1 MTMKKN
7 KHNEKEQAA
16 AQEPEVKVEQEVAPE
31 TEEASTAKTESETEK
46 LQRELAEANDKYL
59 RLMAEFDNYRRRTAR
74 ERLELIETAG
84 EDVLKGFLPV
94 MDDCERALETLRQ
107 SEASEAAIEGTEI
120 ILNKLTNYLKSKG
133 VEQIEAKG
141 KPFNTDE
148 HEAIAQFPAP
158 TPEQKNTVIDV
169 TQNGYLLHGKVIRYA
184 KVVVGI

>member
-1 MTMKKN
+1 MIMKK
-7 KHNEKEQAA
+7 KKDIEKPQPKPQEEPL
-16 AQEPEVKVEQEVAPE
+16 QEPEVKAESEPQ
-31 TEEASTAKTESETEK
+31 SESETEK
-46 LQRELAEANDKYL
+46 LQRELAEAGDKYL

-74 ERLELIETAG
+74 ERLDLIETAG
-84 EDVLKGFLPV
+84 EEVLKGFLPV
-94 MDDCERALETLRQ
+94 MDDCERALETLRN
-107 SEASEAAIEGTEI
+107 SDASAAAIEGTEI

-133 VEQIEAKG
+133 VEKIDAKG

>member
-1 MTMKKN
+1 MTMKK
-7 KHNEKEQAA
+7 KKDIEKDPANA
-16 AQEPEVKVEQEVAPE
+16 AQEPQDAPQTEVQ
-31 TEEASTAKTESETEK
+31 TESEGEK
-46 LQRELAEANDKYL
+46 LQKELAEANDKYL

-84 EDVLKGFLPV
+84 EEVLTGFLPV
-94 MDDCERALETLRQ
+94 MDDCERALETLRS

-120 ILNKLTNYLKSKG
+120 ILNKLMNYLKSKG
-133 VEQIEAKG
+133 VEKIDAKG

-158 TPEQKNTVIDV
+158 TPEQKNMVIDV

>member
-16 AQEPEVKVEQEVAPE
+16 AQEPEVKVEQEVKAEPE
-31 TEEASTAKTESETEK
+31 QKTESETEK
-46 LQRELAEANDKYL
+46 LQKELAEANDKYL

-169 TQNGYLLHGKVIRYA
+169 TQNGYLLRGKVIRYA

>member
-1 MTMKKN
+1 MKK
-7 KHNEKEQAA
+7 KKDIEKPQSKPQEEPI
-16 AQEPEVKVEQEVAPE
+16 QEPEAKVNAEPQA
-31 TEEASTAKTESETEK
+31 ESETEK

-74 ERLELIETAG
+74 ERLDLIETAG
-84 EDVLKGFLPV
+84 EDVLKGFLPTL
-94 MDDCERALETLRQ
+94 DDCERALETLRN
-107 SEASEAAIEGTEI
+107 SDASAAAIEGTEI
-120 ILNKLTNYLKSKG
+120 ILNKLSNYLKSKG
-133 VEQIEAKG
+133 VEKIDAKG

>member
-1 MTMKKN
+1 MKKN
-7 KHNEKEQAA
+7 KHIDNEQISKAKEQEAA
-16 AQEPEVKVEQEVAPE
+16 VETAEKQQAEQPEAPAQES
-31 TEEASTAKTESETEK
+31 EEEK
-46 LQRELAEANDKYL
+46 LRKELDAANDKYL